1 MQNIV
6 RVDDA
11 PFSASGGGLINDRV
25 AIQQAIDTVNKL
37 GGGTVVLS
45 AGKTYLSGGI
55 ILKSNVELHFE
66 DGAVLLQSPDP
77 HDYVKPV
84 KDGYEPY
91 TPLTGHNYSDKIK
104 WSHVWYKNYPFVF
117 AVAGA
122 HDIAV
127 TGNGRIQMDIFSA
140 PENTMRICP
149 VGFYR
154 VSGAVISDI
163 TIAGYHSYAMMPFT
177 SERIL
182 IKNVKIG
189 EWSFGNCDGVCLMN
203 CRDVRITGCEMNTG
217 DDSVY
222 IFSSYRD
229 PRGGEWWSSDEPQPS
244 THIEIDNNRL
254 VSNRCKAFAI
264 IPWGIDCPELE
275 KTEISDVYIH
285 DNYIQTM
292 GIWLFNPYAEKPGDP
307 PMKKLRF
314 ENNVIDAIEKNFF
327 DAQISGMTG
336 FRSMT
341 GMRNGK
347 FQNGASF
354 WLENPNK
361 SEGSAGVHRSLGA
374 DDVPYG
380 YISKLQDG
388 DASLTQG
395 VYIRSGD
402 IYNFTA
408 EVCTDGAKCR
418 MAVRNADTG
427 ELVASLDFDN
437 TERKKHELLFTVPD
451 SGNYYVGIERG
462 EAVSGTAKM
471 FFGGLYGGDG
481 IPGYSRVENVDG
493 GEKIIY
499 FYNDFDYHK

>member
-11 PFSASGGGLINDRV
+11 PFSASGGGLISDRA

-84 KDGYEPY
+84 KDGCEPY

-104 WSHVWYKNYPFVF
+104 WSHVWYKNYPFIF
-117 AVAGA
+117 SPEGA

-127 TGNGRIQMDIFSA
+127 TGSGRIQMDTVSD
-140 PENTMRICP
+140 ENTVMRICP
-149 VGFYR
+149 IGFYR
-154 VSGAVISDI
+154 VKGVVISDV
-163 TIAGYHSYAMMPFT
+163 TIAGYHTYAMMPYT

-189 EWSFGNCDGVCLMN
+189 EWSLGNCDGVCLMN
-203 CRDVRITGCEMNTG
+203 CRDVRITGCDMDTG

-275 KTEISDVYIH
+275 KTEISDVYVH

-292 GIWLFNPYAEKPGDP
+292 GVWLYNPYAVRKDDP
-307 PMKKLRF
+307 PIKNLRL
-314 ENNVIDAIEKNFF
+314 ENNKIDAIEKNFF
-327 DAQISGMTG
+327 DTAVSGAVG
-336 FRSMT
+336 FHSMT
-341 GMRNGK
+341 ALHNG
-347 FQNGASF
+347 N
-354 WLENPNK
+354 L
-361 SEGSAGVHRSLGA
+361 R
-374 DDVPYG
+374 
-380 YISKLQDG
+380 DG
-388 DASLTQG
+388 DAFWLSSCGEGGFAGVVRPENAGMPLGRIESADGGRAALYQG
-395 VYIRSGD
+395 IYIRNCEKHTFAVRARCDYGKCRVFVRNSDSGELIASLPVDGGEGRYSLSFSVPAPGNCD
-402 IYNFTA
+402 IGI
-408 EVCTDGAKCR
+408 ETDGETSSSAI
-418 MAVRNADTG
+418 
-427 ELVASLDFDN
+427 
-437 TERKKHELLFTVPD
+437 LF
-451 SGNYYVGIERG
+451 SAN
-462 EAVSGTAKM
+462 
-471 FFGGLYGGDG
+471 LCGGDG
-481 IPGYSRVENVDG
+481 LPGYSRVENVDD

-499 FYNDFDYHK
+499 FYKDFKY